1 MLVDF
6 ITVRCALKPEMWYFC
21 CPDDNILHSGA
32 DTFFY
37 WYFASYVLQLRTC
50 INIILYGFFFLIAAG
65 Q

>member
-32 DTFFY
+32 DTFF
-37 WYFASYVLQLRTC
+37 
-50 INIILYGFFFLIAAG
+50 IDILLPMCSN
-65 Q
+65 